1 MNITIKNLEKQL
13 DGQPVLRTIDLV
25 IPEHKVLGIIGPNGS
40 GKSTLLRCICRVLQP
55 DGGAV
60 LLDGRSLR
68 EYSPRQ
74 TARRMA
80 TVAQHNTYNFDFT
93 VQDIVLMGR
102 SPHKRAFERDDT
114 QDYRIVSQ
122 SLAQVGMDG
131 FQHRSFSSLS
141 GGERQRVILAR
152 ALAQQT
158 PCLLLDEP
166 TNHLDIRYQLQL
178 MELVRGL
185 GRTVIT
191 AVHDLNIAAMYCDTL
206 VVMQAGCIVA
216 SGTPQEILT
225 PALIR
230 QVYGVQARVL
240 ADENGVPYIL
250 FRPECGTISK

>member
-55 DGGAV
+55 DGWAV

-93 VQDIVLMGR
+93 VQDIVLMWR

-166 TNHLDIRYQLQL
+166 TNHLAIRYQLQL

>member
-13 DGQPVLRTIDLV
+13 DGQPVLRKIDLV
-25 IPEHKVLGIIGPNGS
+25 IPENKVLGIIGPNGS

-114 QDYRIVSQ
+114 QDYHIVSQ

>member
-114 QDYRIVSQ
+114 QDYHIVSQ

-206 VVMQAGCIVA
+206 VVMQAGRIVA
-216 SGTPQEILT
+216 SGTPQEILA

>member
-206 VVMQAGCIVA
+206 VVMQAGRIVA

-225 PALIR
+225 PTLIR

>member
-60 LLDGRSLR
+60 LLDGHSLR

>member
-13 DGQPVLRTIDLV
+13 DGQPVLRKIDLV

-122 SLAQVGMDG
+122 SLTQVGMDG

-206 VVMQAGCIVA
+206 VVMQAGRIVA

>member
-13 DGQPVLRTIDLV
+13 DGQPVLRKIDLV

-114 QDYRIVSQ
+114 QDYHIVSQ